1 MLKGVLLAIAL
12 GMSVTSSPSMA
23 STPSDG
29 LRTAEVPCSRG
40 IPCPTGI
47 VPGDGAV
54 TVTWTPAETA
64 ILCPNCSGGFT
75 SYLVQSSFDPVT
87 GSGYKRC
94 QTFAI
99 EATSCT
105 VTGLVNGV
113 NYTFTVKAG
122 YGGQWA
128 GGFWEYFGPQSP
140 VATAPVAPCCG
151 VPAGPVDVVV
161 TPSGGGVSVGWAQ
174 SPDWGGAQA
183 IGYTA
188 TASPGGASC
197 TTENLSCELEGLTY
211 GQEYSVGVV
220 ATNRKGAS
228 VPVLSA
234 APVMVPLAAPMP
246 PAGGKVA
253 YLGSGTARVSWGPSP
268 RDGGAPVKGYEVT
281 SIPAGHSCRSARARA
296 CIVEG
301 LRGGREYAF
310 TVTAVNQVGA
320 SAASEPIVAGKLTG
334 PASVPKAVES
344 KAGDTFVDVAWLPPK
359 DTGGGRVLQYVVK
372 AAGGAT
378 ACQTRQLSCRISG
391 LQPGSRHAWSI
402 YAVNTSGRGSAAS
415 TGDVQWVT

>member
-1 MLKGVLLAIAL
+1 MLKAVAGD
-12 GMSVTSSPSMA
+12 GSVTVSWA
-23 STPSDG
+23 
-29 LRTAEVPCSRG
+29 RAE
-40 IPCPTGI
+40 
-47 VPGDGAV
+47 GAKFDIGR
-54 TVTWTPAETA
+54 WF
-64 ILCPNCSGGFT
+64 LFT
-75 SYLVQSSFDPVT
+75 RYRVESSFDPVT
-87 GSGYKRC
+87 GSGYKEC
-94 QTFAI
+94 FSLDLDV
-99 EATSCT
+99 TSCT

-113 NYTFTVKAG
+113 QYTFTVKAG
-122 YGGQWA
+122 YGA
-128 GGFWEYFGPQSP
+128 SFESRPHVFTTWENFLPQFP

-151 VPAGPVDVVV
+151 IPAGPVDVVV
-161 TPSGGGVSVGWAQ
+161 TPSGGGVSVGWGQ
-174 SPDWGGAQA
+174 SPDWGGAQT

-415 TGDVQWVT
+415 TGDVQIPSRVYTPPAPKPAQPIS